1 MLIVQ
6 GDGLNFSK
14 IATVVCV
21 PLTGNL
27 RWAEAPGNVLLRAR
41 STGLPRDSV
50 ANVSQIVTIDRSQ
63 ILDLA
68 GRVSKTQLEDVLAGL
83 DVVLGR

>member
-1 MLIVQ
+1 MVIRQ
-6 GDGLNFSK
+6 
-14 IATVVCV
+14 
-21 PLTGNL
+21 
-27 RWAEAPGNVLLRAR
+27 AEI
-41 STGLPRDSV
+41 RDSV

-83 DVVLGR
+83 DVVWGR